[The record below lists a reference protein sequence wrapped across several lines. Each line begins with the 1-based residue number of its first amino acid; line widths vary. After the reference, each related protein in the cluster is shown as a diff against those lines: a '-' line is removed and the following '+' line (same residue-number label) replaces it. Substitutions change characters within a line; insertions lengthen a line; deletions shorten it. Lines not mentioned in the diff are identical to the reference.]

1 MLFSSNGRRPDPH
14 VTRVV
19 AARFI
24 SHTGGVAGFFLGIWG
39 KAAYELNTDAFGLAL
54 VMAVTGLGGLVGA
67 MAAGV
72 LVDRTNPKKVLIG
85 GELVFVPAVLSLV
98 LADSIQ
104 MMAVLVLPATLA
116 GAVVFTAVTTLPP
129 FLTDDPRRLERLN
142 AYVEGAGTAAF
153 IAGPVVGAFL
163 VNLAG
168 VSWVF
173 VLDAV
178 TSIIGVAILL
188 PVRLRP
194 IHRVEP
200 DRTSLQDLRA
210 GFRFTYGR
218 RTLRL
223 LLVLA
228 TATYLS
234 FGVFGGLEPL
244 FFRDVLGRG
253 PEMIGY
259 VNAVFGA
266 GLLAGSLLYGR
277 ASERLTSL
285 RVAAMVTV
293 ASGAGAVLY
302 TGTDRLAVVVAG
314 AVVWGTILGVLM
326 PLVRT
331 IGQLEAPEGM
341 VGRVMGTLQVHHQ
354 AGDLMPLLFA
364 PALAGV
370 FGVQAVLV
378 GSGVVVAVVALVT
391 LPAAR
396 RMPPA
401 PDQVE
406 PVYPPGAVEEP
417 IGAPTP

>member
-1 MLFSSNGRRPDPH
+1 MLFPTTGQRPDPN
-14 VTRVV
+14 VVRVV

-39 KAAYELNTDAFGLAL
+39 KAAYDLDADALGLAL
-54 VMAVTGLGGLVGA
+54 IMAVTGLAGLFGA

-72 LVDRTNPKKVLIG
+72 LVDRMDPKRVLIA

-98 LADSIQ
+98 LADSIP
-104 MMAVLVLPATLA
+104 MMALLVLPATLA
-116 GAVVFTAVTTLPP
+116 GSVVFTAVTTLPP
-129 FLTDDPRRLERLN
+129 FMTDEPRRLERLN

-153 IAGPVVGAFL
+153 IAGPVVGAFI

-168 VSWVF
+168 VGWVF
-173 VLDAV
+173 VLDAA
-178 TSIIGVAILL
+178 TSLIGVALL
-188 PVRLRP
+188 IPVRLRP
-194 IHRVEP
+194 VVP
-200 DRTSLQDLRA
+200 ADGDRTSLDDLRE

-266 GLLAGSLLYGR
+266 GLLGGSLLYGR
-277 ASERLTSL
+277 FSGRLTAL
-285 RVAAMVTV
+285 RVAAVLTV

-302 TGTDRLAVVVAG
+302 TGTAVLAVVIAG
-314 AVVWGTILGVLM
+314 AVVWGTVLGVLM

-331 IGQLEAPEGM
+331 IGQLEAPAGM

-354 AGDLMPLLFA
+354 AGDLVPLLFA
-364 PALAGV
+364 PALAGA

-378 GSGVVVAVVALVT
+378 GSGFAVAAVALAT
-391 LPAAR
+391 LPAVR
-396 RMPPA
+396 RVPA
-401 PDQVE
+401 PTGHVE
-406 PVYPPGAVEEP
+406 PHDPPGAVEEP
-417 IGAPTP
+417 IAASAP

>member
-1 MLFSSNGRRPDPH
+1 MLFRNTERRPDTN
-14 VTRVV
+14 VARVV
-19 AARFI
+19 GARFI

-39 KAAYELNTDAFGLAL
+39 KAAYDLDADALGLA
-54 VMAVTGLGGLVGA
+54 VIMAVNGAAGLFGA

-72 LVDRTNPKKVLIG
+72 LVDRMDPKRVLIAA
-85 GELVFVPAVLSLV
+85 ELVFVPAVLSLAAAGSLTQ
-98 LADSIQ
+98 LAL
-104 MMAVLVLPATLA
+104 LVLPATLA
-116 GAVVFTAVTTLPP
+116 GSVVFTAVTTLPP
-129 FLTDDPRRLERLN
+129 FLTDEPRRLERLN

-153 IAGPVVGAFL
+153 IAGPVVGAFI
-163 VNLAG
+163 VNVAG
-168 VSWVF
+168 IGWVF

-178 TSIIGVAILL
+178 TSLVGVAVLL

-194 IHRVEP
+194 VIRVDR
-200 DRTSLQDLRA
+200 DRTSLDDLRE

-277 ASERLTSL
+277 FSDRLTSL
-285 RVAAMVTV
+285 AVAASVTV
-293 ASGAGAVLY
+293 CSGLGAVLY
-302 TGTDRLAVVVAG
+302 TGTARLAVVVAG
-314 AVVWGTILGVLM
+314 AVVWGTILGLLL

-331 IGQLEAPEGM
+331 LGQLEAPEGM
-341 VGRVMGTLQVHHQ
+341 VGRVMGTMQVHHQ
-354 AGDLMPLLFA
+354 AGDLVPLLFA

-378 GSGVVVAVVALVT
+378 GSGVAVALVAIAT
-391 LPAAR
+391 MPATRGVPARSPTVDQDLP
-396 RMPPA
+396 P
-401 PDQVE
+401 VE
-406 PVYPPGAVEEP
+406 LEEP
-417 IGAPTP
+417 IASPAP

>member
-1 MLFSSNGRRPDPH
+1 MLFPLNGRRPDPN
-14 VTRVV
+14 VARVV

-39 KAAYELNTDAFGLAL
+39 KAAYDLDADAFGLAL
-54 VMAVTGLGGLVGA
+54 VMAVTGLAGLVGA

-72 LVDRTNPKKVLIG
+72 LVDRADPKRVLVA

-98 LADSIQ
+98 LADSIP
-104 MMAVLVLPATLA
+104 MMALLVLPATLA
-116 GAVVFTAVTTLPP
+116 GSMVFTAVTTLPP
-129 FLTDDPRRLERLN
+129 FLTEDPRRLERLN
-142 AYVEGAGTAAF
+142 AYIEGAGTAAF
-153 IAGPVVGAFL
+153 IAGPVIGAFI
-163 VNLAG
+163 VNAASVG
-168 VSWVF
+168 WVF
-173 VLDAV
+173 AFDAA
-178 TSIIGVAILL
+178 TSIVAVAILL
-188 PVRLRP
+188 PVQLRA
-194 IHRVEP
+194 VEKVDP
-200 DRTSLQDLRA
+200 DRTSFEDLRE

-277 ASERLTSL
+277 FSDRLTSL
-285 RVAAMVTV
+285 RVAATVTV

-302 TGTDRLAVVVAG
+302 TGTASLTVVIGG
-314 AVVWGTILGVLM
+314 AVAWGTILGVLM

-331 IGQLEAPEGM
+331 LGQLEAPVAM

-354 AGDLMPLLFA
+354 AGDLVPLLFA

-378 GSGVVVAVVALVT
+378 GSGVAVALVAIASI
-391 LPAAR
+391 PAAS
-396 RMPPA
+396 RMPTPVTATGLEPPHALEGPIGVPA
-401 PDQVE
+401 P
-406 PVYPPGAVEEP
+406 
-417 IGAPTP
+417 

>member
-1 MLFSSNGRRPDPH
+1 MLFSLNGRRPDPN
-14 VTRVV
+14 VSRVV

-39 KAAYELNTDAFGLAL
+39 KAAYDLDADALGLAMI
-54 VMAVTGLGGLVGA
+54 MAVNGLAGLIGS

-72 LVDRTNPKKVLIG
+72 LVDRTDPKRVLIAA
-85 GELVFVPAVLSLV
+85 ELVFVPAVLSLTMAGSLTQ
-98 LADSIQ
+98 LAL
-104 MMAVLVLPATLA
+104 LVLPATLA
-116 GAVVFTAVTTLPP
+116 GSVVFTAVTTLPP
-129 FLTDDPRRLERLN
+129 FLTDEPRRLERIN

-153 IAGPVVGAFL
+153 IAGPVIGAFL

-168 VSWVF
+168 VGWVF
-173 VLDAV
+173 VLDAA
-178 TSIIGVAILL
+178 TSLVGVALLL
-188 PVRLRP
+188 PVRLRE
-194 IHRVEP
+194 IVRVDR
-200 DRTSLQDLRA
+200 DRTSLEDLRE

-218 RTLRL
+218 PTLRL

-244 FFRDVLGRG
+244 FFRDVLHRG

-259 VNAVFGA
+259 VNAVFGG

-277 ASERLTSL
+277 FSERLTSL
-285 RVAAMVTV
+285 AVAASVTV

-302 TGTDRLAVVVAG
+302 TGTDRLTVVIGG
-314 AVVWGTILGVLM
+314 AIVWGTILGVLM

-331 IGQLEAPEGM
+331 LGQLEAPDSM

-354 AGDLMPLLFA
+354 AGDLVPLLFA
-364 PALAGV
+364 PALASV

-378 GSGVVVAVVALVT
+378 GSGFVVAVVAT
-391 LPAAR
+391 AALPSAR
-396 RMPPA
+396 RLPRPRSAPEAPRAPA
-401 PDQVE
+401 GVD
-406 PVYPPGAVEEP
+406 EP
-417 IGAPTP
+417 IGTPAP